1 MASKKL
7 FISCPMRNLS
17 DEQIKK
23 LRQYLYE
30 VAKAI
35 FNESDFELIE
45 SYKSEL
51 KFNNPI
57 DSLSESLK
65 MLSQANYF
73 IGVDVDET
81 YRGCIIENMVANLYN
96 INYILIS
103 TATISNNTGIFL
115 NKTTRVD
122 TDSNS
127 TCYNN
132 EVDGQISFDL
142 NI

>member
-45 SYKSEL
+45 SYKPEL

-57 DSLSESLK
+57 DSLGESLK

-73 IGVDVDET
+73 IGVNVDKT
-81 YRGCIIENMVANLYN
+81 YRGCTIENMVANLYN
-96 INYILIS
+96 INYTLIS
-103 TATISNNTGIFL
+103 TETISKNTGIFL
-115 NKTTRVD
+115 NRETCIS
-122 TDSNS
+122 TDFDS

-132 EVDGQISFDL
+132 GVDGQISFDL

>member
-1 MASKKL
+1 
-7 FISCPMRNLS
+7 MRNLS

-23 LRQYLYE
+23 LRQYLYN

-35 FNESDFELIE
+35 FNESNFELIE
-45 SYKSEL
+45 SYKPEL
-51 KFNNPI
+51 KFNNPVN
-57 DSLSESLK
+57 SLCESLK

-73 IGVDVDET
+73 IGVNVDKT

-96 INYILIS
+96 INYTLIS
-103 TATISNNTGIFL
+103 TETIYKNTGIFL
-115 NKTTRVD
+115 NRETYISTDFDSTR
-122 TDSNS
+122 
-127 TCYNN
+127 YNN

>member
-23 LRQYLYE
+23 LRQYLYN

-35 FNESDFELIE
+35 FNESNFELIE
-45 SYKSEL
+45 SYKPEL
-51 KFNNPI
+51 KFNNPVN
-57 DSLSESLK
+57 SLCESLK

-73 IGVDVDET
+73 IGVNVDKT

-96 INYILIS
+96 INYTLIS
-103 TATISNNTGIFL
+103 TETIYKNTGIFL
-115 NKTTRVD
+115 NRETYISTDFDSTR
-122 TDSNS
+122 
-127 TCYNN
+127 YNN

>member
-1 MASKKL
+1 MASNKL

-17 DEQIKK
+17 DEQIIK
-23 LRQYLYE
+23 LRQYLYN

-35 FNESDFELIE
+35 FNKSDFELIE
-45 SYKSEL
+45 SYKPEL

-57 DSLSESLK
+57 NSLGESLK

-73 IGVDVDET
+73 IGVNVDKT
-81 YRGCIIENMVANLYN
+81 YRGCTIENMVANLYN
-96 INYILIS
+96 INYTLIS
-103 TATISNNTGIFL
+103 TETISKNTGIFL
-115 NKTTRVD
+115 NRETCVSTHFD
-122 TDSNS
+122 S